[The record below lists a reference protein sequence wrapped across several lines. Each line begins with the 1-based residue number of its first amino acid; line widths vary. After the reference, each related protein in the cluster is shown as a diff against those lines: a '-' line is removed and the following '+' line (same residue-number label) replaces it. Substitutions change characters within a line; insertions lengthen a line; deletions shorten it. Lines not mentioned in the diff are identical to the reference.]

1 MTDIMLVGPKN
12 MLVGHE
18 GRTWGQSGWRVIQ
31 KNCEFVL
38 PFGCNPQT
46 HQS

>member
-1 MTDIMLVGPKN
+1 MTDIMLVGPTN

-18 GRTWGQSGWRVIQ
+18 GRPWGQVEDESSKILRVCIA
-31 KNCEFVL
+31 
-38 PFGCNPQT
+38 FGCNPQT